1 MEVDED
7 KNVIK
12 KPRLGLLISGWKPQP
27 KVVRFHTFLDTDV
40 C

>member
-12 KPRLGLLISGWKPQP
+12 KPRLGLLILGWKPQP
-27 KVVRFHTFLDTDV
+27 QVVRFHTFLDTDV